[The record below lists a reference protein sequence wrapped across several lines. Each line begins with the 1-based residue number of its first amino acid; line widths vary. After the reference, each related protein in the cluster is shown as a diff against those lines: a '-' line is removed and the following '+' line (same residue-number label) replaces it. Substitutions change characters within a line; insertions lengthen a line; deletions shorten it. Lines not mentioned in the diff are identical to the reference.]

1 MIFESVLSLQQIF
14 IIDYTYRYHRCNT
27 FPHKSQGQ
35 ELFSRSLGLGLGLVQ
50 LSPAQLSSAQLS
62 QSNRSARVVKVLT
75 HSDVIIVHIWYIM
88 LYILVN
94 GAQNVLQLDAILVV
108 FSKYYSVSLIS
119 VWF

>member
-50 LSPAQLSSAQLS
+50 LSLAQLSLS
-62 QSNRSARVVKVLT
+62 NSSARVVKVLI
-75 HSDVIIVHIWYIM
+75 HSNVIIVHIWYIM